1 MTRGVACIY
10 CSFFVILIF
19 FIREAVEAMSAT
31 FSVVILLLHSLSSGS
46 PAIIGEEDVIGDGP
60 HFDLF
65 DFPFADPVMW
75 AADSGNA
82 SDDLGGFQG
91 EKSPV

>member
-1 MTRGVACIY
+1 
-10 CSFFVILIF
+10 
-19 FIREAVEAMSAT
+19 MSAT

-91 EKSPV
+91 EKSPSDRIVIKSSSCVLDQLIMYILFSQDR

>member
-1 MTRGVACIY
+1 
-10 CSFFVILIF
+10 
-19 FIREAVEAMSAT
+19 MSAT
-31 FSVVILLLHSLSSGS
+31 ISVVILLLHSFSSGS
-46 PAIIGEEDVIGDGP
+46 SAILGEEDVIGDGT

-82 SDDLGGFQG
+82 SGDLGGFQG
-91 EKSPV
+91 EMSLV

>member
-1 MTRGVACIY
+1 MSHAY

-31 FSVVILLLHSLSSGS
+31 FSVVILLLSSLSSGS